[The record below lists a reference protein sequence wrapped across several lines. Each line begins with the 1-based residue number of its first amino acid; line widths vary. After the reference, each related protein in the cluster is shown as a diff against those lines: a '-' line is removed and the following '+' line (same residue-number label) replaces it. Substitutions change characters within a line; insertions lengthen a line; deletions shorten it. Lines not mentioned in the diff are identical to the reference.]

1 MKRIMKRYVQRRRID
16 DDTRIKMVSFLKDST
31 NMRGSVIPVG
41 MDRYGN
47 TYFLFPYDFN
57 YLYMKT
63 SDPILRRMKEVAS
76 KSPLLQSMNLV
87 PSQREYDS
95 FMYIKRYES
104 GTLSGSVLCGW

>member
-1 MKRIMKRYVQRRRID
+1 
-16 DDTRIKMVSFLKDST
+16 
-31 NMRGSVIPVG
+31 
-41 MDRYGN
+41 
-47 TYFLFPYDFN
+47 
-57 YLYMKT
+57 MKT